1 MKKQFFTI
9 FLASLLFFGLVYGV
23 LVNTL
28 FKTTSSA
35 DPTQDL
41 EAEDPI
47 EEGPEK
53 EEVNSIFFL
62 LMGVDAND
70 VKKSKGTRTDT
81 LMLTEIDL
89 DTGKIKILSIPRDTR
104 TTVKGRQD
112 KINAAHAYGGSEDAV
127 SAVKNLLGIDLEYY
141 VKVDYQ
147 IVKDVVDAIGGVTID
162 VPFTMKYYDPTA
174 KPPLNINIP
183 KGDQQI
189 LDGKNAHDFLRWRHN
204 NAMTVG
210 YPDGDVGRAKAQQY
224 FMKEFVKQSLKP
236 KNILQLP
243 KFVDTYFKNV
253 ETNIP
258 LKLMA
263 KGALS
268 ANKIDVDSMETATI
282 PGVGQYIDGVSYFIY
297 DGAEMDELIKDMFPD
312 YLAE

>member
-1 MKKQFFTI
+1 MKKQFFVI
-9 FLASLLFFGLVYGV
+9 FLVSLLFFGLIYGI

-28 FKTTSSA
+28 FKTTSAA

-41 EAEDPI
+41 ETENPI
-47 EEGPEK
+47 DEEPEK

-70 VKKSKGTRTDT
+70 VTKSKGTRTDT
-81 LMLTEIDL
+81 MMLTEIDL

-104 TTVKGRQD
+104 TMVKGVRD
-112 KINAAHAYGGSEDAV
+112 KINHAHAYYGTEGSIE
-127 SAVKNLLGIDLEYY
+127 AVKDLLGIELEYF

-147 IVKDVVDAIGGVTID
+147 IVKDVVDAIGGVTVD
-162 VPFTMKYYDPTA
+162 VPVRMRHYDPTA

-183 KGDQQI
+183 KGDKQT
-189 LDGKNAHDFLRWRHN
+189 LDGKNAHDFLRFRGYN
-204 NAMTVG
+204 NG
-210 YPDGDVGRAKAQQY
+210 EIGRVEAQQY
-224 FMKEFVKQSLKP
+224 FIKEFIKQALKP
-236 KNILQLP
+236 KNIWQLP
-243 KFVDTYFKNV
+243 KMVETYFKNV

-258 LKLMA
+258 FKLMA
-263 KGALS
+263 KGALL

-282 PGVGQYIDGVSYFIY
+282 PGVDQYIGGVSYWIY
-297 DGAEMDELIKDMFPD
+297 NNAEMDELIKDMFPD

>member
-1 MKKQFFTI
+1 MKKQFITI
-9 FLASLLFFGLVYGV
+9 FLASLVVFGLVYGV
-23 LVNTL
+23 LANTV
-28 FKTTSSA
+28 FK
-35 DPTQDL
+35 PTVAEEPSPDL
-41 EAEDPI
+41 EVVEPI
-47 EEGPEK
+47 EEEPEK
-53 EEVNSIFFL
+53 EEANSILLL

-70 VKKSKGTRTDT
+70 VTKSKGTRTDT
-81 LMLTEIDL
+81 MMLTEVDL

-104 TTVKGRQD
+104 TTVKGKQD
-112 KINAAHAYGGSEDAV
+112 KINHAHAYGGSEDSVAAV
-127 SAVKNLLGIDLEYY
+127 RNLLGLDLEYY

-147 IVKDVVDAIGGVTID
+147 IVKDVVNAIGGVTID

-183 KGDQQI
+183 KGDQQT

-210 YPDGDVGRAKAQQY
+210 YSDGDVGRTKAQQY
-224 FMKEFVKQSLKP
+224 FMKEFVKQTLKP
-236 KNILQLP
+236 KNLLKLP
-243 KFVDTYFKNV
+243 TLIDTYFKNV

-258 LKLMA
+258 LKVIA

-268 ANKIDVDSMETATI
+268 ANKIDVETMETETI
-282 PGVGQYIDGVSYFIY
+282 PGEGQYIGGVSYFIH
-297 DGAEMDELIKDMFPD
+297 DATETEKLIREMFSD